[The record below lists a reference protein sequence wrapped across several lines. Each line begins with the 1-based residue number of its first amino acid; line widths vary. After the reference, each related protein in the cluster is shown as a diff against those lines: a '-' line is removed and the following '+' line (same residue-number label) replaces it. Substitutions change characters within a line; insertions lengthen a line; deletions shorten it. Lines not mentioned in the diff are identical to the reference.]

1 MEIWFQIIRIT
12 RKIKKL
18 LKNCR
23 KRGDAML
30 RFLPLP
36 AEDKQAFVREQR
48 TTAELIFALVEAALN
63 RRHFIYESIA

>member
-1 MEIWFQIIRIT
+1 
-12 RKIKKL
+12 
-18 LKNCR
+18 
-23 KRGDAML
+23 ML

-36 AEDKQAFVREQR
+36 AEDKQVFVREQR